1 MKLAIKGSLHGGTLI
16 KQVFDDLGAQPS
28 PYSCSLSG
36 NIYMLNNENNITY
49 DKTVDTQIYKVYE
62 INDLLKEIK
71 YRRGDKVFIECA
83 AAIQPNLVAHVLKYV
98 WSELTNRIEY
108 IVFDETGEHWQ
119 LGANVLTPYTDD
131 RKNNQD
137 ITVCDKKTDNPSK
150 QMHEIDLSS
159 FTAHKIKL
167 ELNDYEIK
175 EINGSTYLVKK
186 TGLPKTVEEAHA
198 ILYPE
203 SNIDMFT
210 HHLAFYKHEL
220 MANFKKL
227 LMCRDA
233 YWATYNNWV
242 PDWTDRN
249 TKKYCITYY
258 KGMLDCVEM
267 ASTNYV
273 LAFPT
278 IAMRDA
284 FIDTFE
290 ELIVSCKELI

>member
-36 NIYMLNNENNITY
+36 NIYMLNSENNITY

-108 IVFDETGEHWQ
+108 IVFDETGEQWQ
-119 LGANVLTPYTDD
+119 LWDNALSPYTDNRNSD
-131 RKNNQD
+131 
-137 ITVCDKKTDNPSK
+137 VVYVKKCEPETPSK
-150 QMHEIDLSS
+150 QMYEIDLSS
-159 FTAHKIKL
+159 YTAHKIKL

-210 HHLAFYKHEL
+210 HHLAFYKHDRIGNL
-220 MANFKKL
+220 KRL

-233 YWATYNNWV
+233 YWATHNNWV
-242 PDWTDRN
+242 PDWSDETQE
-249 TKKYCITYY
+249 KYCITYY
-258 KGMLDCVEM
+258 KGMIDCVEG
-267 ASTNYV
+267 TFIHYL

-278 IAMRDA
+278 ITMRDA
-284 FIDTFE
+284 FIDAFE
-290 ELIVSCKELI
+290 ELIVSCKELL